1 MCLLPDGGRAW
12 WDGGMTGRLEGRRVL
27 VTGGGSGIGQACA
40 TSAAADG
47 AAVVVADLR
56 PELAEESA
64 AAIRDAGGRAT
75 AVTCDVTDEH
85 AVEATVATA
94 MRELG
99 GLDGVVAAAG
109 IATGGRTHDLSLHDW
124 ELVLRVN
131 LTGVFLTLKH
141 ALPAL
146 VDGGGS
152 IVTIGSVSSVV
163 IGAGGSA
170 ASYKAAKGGVLQLTK
185 SVAVEYATDGVRA
198 NCVCPGA
205 VATNLGRHSR
215 ELASVTTTARGEPA
229 PPIEMKAPM
238 PRAAAPSEVGT
249 VVSFLLSDDASFM
262 TGSAVMVDGG
272 YTAI

>member
-1 MCLLPDGGRAW
+1 MS
-12 WDGGMTGRLEGRRVL
+12 GRLDGRRVL
-27 VTGGGSGIGQACA
+27 VTGGGSGIGRASAVCA
-40 TSAAADG
+40 AKEG
-47 AAVVVADLR
+47 AAVVVTDVRPALAAETAATIEAD
-56 PELAEESA
+56 
-64 AAIRDAGGRAT
+64 GGRAS
-75 AVTCDVTDEH
+75 AVTCDVADE
-85 AVEATVATA
+85 ASVATA
-94 MRELG
+94 TADAIDVLG

-109 IATGGRTHDLSLHDW
+109 IATGGRTHDLTLEDW
-124 ELVLRVN
+124 DLVLRVN

-146 VDGGGS
+146 VASGAS
-152 IVTIGSVSSVV
+152 SVVTIGSVSSLV

-185 SVAVEYATDGVRA
+185 AVAVEYANDGVRA

-205 VATNLGRHSR
+205 VATNLGRHAR

-229 PPIEMKAPM
+229 PPIEMKAPV
-238 PRAAAPSEVGT
+238 PRAADAAEIGT
-249 VVSFLLSDDASFM
+249 VVAFLLSDDASFM

>member
-1 MCLLPDGGRAW
+1 
-12 WDGGMTGRLEGRRVL
+12 MTTRLAGRRIL
-27 VTGGGSGIGQACA
+27 VTGGASGIGRASA
-40 TSAAADG
+40 ARAAADG
-47 AAVVVADLR
+47 AAVVVADVR
-56 PELAEESA
+56 RELADEAA
-64 AAIRDAGGRAT
+64 AAIRDAGGHAT
-75 AVTCDVTDEH
+75 AVACDVADEA
-85 AVEATVATA
+85 AVTAAVAGALDT
-94 MRELG
+94 LG

-109 IATGGRTHDLSLHDW
+109 IATGGRTHDLTLHDW

-146 VDGGGS
+146 VEAGGGT

-170 ASYKAAKGGVLQLTK
+170 VSYKAAKGGVLQLTK
-185 SVAVEYATDGVRA
+185 AVAVEYAADGIRA

-205 VATNLGRHSR
+205 VATNLGRHAR
-215 ELASVTTTARGEPA
+215 ELASVTTTPRGEPA
-229 PPIEMKAPM
+229 PAIEMTPPM
-238 PRAAAPSEVGT
+238 ARPADPAEVGS
-249 VVSFLLSDDASFM
+249 VVSFLLSDDAAFM